1 MERCRVQY
9 TSKTYILPYFTCYS
23 FSCIKYLSIK
33 WITKRIENNKTSSK
47 IALRRSFDYMILAF
61 SDTVWNISLALPD
74 APLILRY
81 SSDYF
86 VLSQKQSRYPGY
98 AVSWLDVNSLLC
110 KSLQA
115 VHTKKFSFSD
125 KFSFLAPVFMF
136 VCTWMRLANACNVH
150 RAEIKSV
157 ERVQLP

>member
-1 MERCRVQY
+1 MY
-9 TSKTYILPYFTCYS
+9 LALFHMLFFKMHKYF
-23 FSCIKYLSIK
+23 SIK
-33 WITKRIENNKTSSK
+33 WITKRIEKNKTSSK
-47 IALRRSFDYMILAF
+47 VALRRSFDYMILEF

-86 VLSQKQSRYPGY
+86 VLSQKQSRYPEY
-98 AVSWLDVNSLLC
+98 AVSRLDVNSLLC

-125 KFSFLAPVFMF
+125 KFSFLGPVFMF
-136 VCTWMRLANACNVH
+136 VCTWMRLANACDIH
-150 RAEIKSV
+150 RAEIKV
-157 ERVQLP
+157 